1 MLGILAERQRVEEIA
16 EQTPLSKV
24 RNVLSAGTLAHL
36 FDERKACKTQ
46 AELDELSREFGMD
59 PEIVERLAKHLN
71 SPSISKIALPT
82 KDANDTPKQ
91 LVSACGAV
99 GAFLVFAT
107 ECSSFRFTGAMGRP
121 ARQSSGTAAPVCMNR
136 RLVYLVAGVK
146 CGASR
151 LVYSICPSSCRNSC
165 FASPSVRSGRVH
177 ALSFRVREYLANHL
191 VPYVDQP
198 RLAIDGSLQ
207 GR

>member
-99 GAFLVFAT
+99 QRFLVLAT
-107 ECSSFRFTGAMGRP
+107 EGSSFRFAGAMGRP
-121 ARQSSGTAAPVCMNR
+121 AHQSSGTTAPVCITR
-136 RLVYLVAGVK
+136 RLVYLVAGVRRIAP
-146 CGASR
+146 C
-151 LVYSICPSSCRNSC
+151 I
-165 FASPSVRSGRVH
+165 FAPPLAAIFLFGKPVRSGRAVSTH
-177 ALSFRVREYLANHL
+177 
-191 VPYVDQP
+191 
-198 RLAIDGSLQ
+198 
-207 GR
+207 

>member
-91 LVSACGAV
+91 LVSDCGAIQRSV
-99 GAFLVFAT
+99 RMFAPLPALH
-107 ECSSFRFTGAMGRP
+107 FRFAGAMGRP
-121 ARQSSGTAAPVCMNR
+121 APPSSGTTALVCIDR
-136 RLVYLVAGVK
+136 HLASLVARVQRIAPCISSPPHRNFRLSPVWSGCVPQCEDSLCEYFVK
-146 CGASR
+146 HLRCTLTSQD
-151 LVYSICPSSCRNSC
+151 
-165 FASPSVRSGRVH
+165 SVSG
-177 ALSFRVREYLANHL
+177 
-191 VPYVDQP
+191 
-198 RLAIDGSLQ
+198 GSLQ
-207 GR
+207 GS

>member
-1 MLGILAERQRVEEIA
+1 MLGILAERQRAEEIA
-16 EQTPLSKV
+16 EQTPPSKV

-99 GAFLVFAT
+99 
-107 ECSSFRFTGAMGRP
+107 
-121 ARQSSGTAAPVCMNR
+121 Q
-136 RLVYLVAGVK
+136 RLV
-146 CGASR
+146 
-151 LVYSICPSSCRNSC
+151 
-165 FASPSVRSGRVH
+165 
-177 ALSFRVREYLANHL
+177 
-191 VPYVDQP
+191 
-198 RLAIDGSLQ
+198 
-207 GR
+207 